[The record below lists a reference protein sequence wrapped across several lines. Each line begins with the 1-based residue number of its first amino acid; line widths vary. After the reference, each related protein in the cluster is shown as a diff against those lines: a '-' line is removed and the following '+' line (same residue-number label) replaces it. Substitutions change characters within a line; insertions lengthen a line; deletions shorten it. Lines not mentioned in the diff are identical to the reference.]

1 MNINAEILTEL
12 LEDHG
17 ISIEESTAE
26 EVAKEFDGHLSEYNS
41 SSINQFISKEKLQE
55 NVELLKSKIKE
66 LENENRLYNESL
78 KRKLG
83 AVSVYVDG
91 GEIKYDL
98 R

>member
-17 ISIEESTAE
+17 ISIETSIVEK
-26 EVAKEFDGHLSEYNS
+26 VAKEFEGHISEYNS
-41 SSINQFISKEKLQE
+41 SSINQFISKEKPQE

-66 LENENRLYNESL
+66 LENENKLYNESL

-83 AVSVYVDG
+83 AASVYVSG
-91 GEIKYDL
+91 GKIMYDL